1 MPSVDKTTDN
11 NGKMV
16 GGITGKG
23 FVKGQSGNPNGRPR
37 GTQSIPDMLKR
48 FGEEDV
54 PDALNEKVQELFGKA
69 DIGEITML
77 EAVMRTT
84 MMYAIQGKSWAVQF
98 LADRLEGKPR
108 QTIELEQH
116 EPIQLLKTGIDNFDN
131 G

>member
-48 FGEEDV
+48 IGEEDV

-116 EPIQLLKTGIDNFDN
+116 EPIQLIKTGIDNFDN

>member
-48 FGEEDV
+48 IGEEDV